1 MKNKRFCYRQGV
13 IMTDAHPVLLK
24 GQVVEII
31 DESESQ
37 YKVRVNINSP
47 VFILNKKDVLVN

>member
-13 IMTDAHPVLLK
+13 VLAEAHPILLK

-31 DESESQ
+31 DECDSH
-37 YKVRVNINSP
+37 YRVRVNINSP
-47 VFILNKKDVLVN
+47 VFILNRQDILLN

>member
-1 MKNKRFCYRQGV
+1 
-13 IMTDAHPVLLK
+13 MTDAHPVLLK

>member
-13 IMTDAHPVLLK
+13 LLTEAHPVLLN

-31 DESESQ
+31 DENEFQ
-37 YKVRVNINSP
+37 YRVRVNINSP
-47 VFILNKKDVLVN
+47 VFVLNKKDILVN